1 MKLPRHTYSFQ
12 ERLDEF
18 DFWITPS
25 MQDIDDTDTFREEVI
40 KIERALRTIESATNN
55 FADLNNCKPINLSHG
70 LISLCDESMP
80 IEEIQLFFEDIF
92 SLLFLT
98 TGKSDNNIKCQF
110 PVYLRNQL
118 KWTHW
123 YKSKNTSSI
132 QALVKEEIPRVLKSD
147 TIAKKIASLRD
158 FSEQQIEILTAY
170 LSIILSKQSYIEQLF
185 YTGRSYYELQ
195 RANHGHNLIN
205 ALVTFKIKGSV
216 TSSGG
221 HIPENMLRSM
231 MKEWGMKINLD
242 FNSKDILIKDLIDEE
257 GLSTEE
263 VKITKTRAYDFVL
276 PYKSRGRNDADRLLI
291 QCQFYA
297 GDAGSVSHKNIDQ
310 TESARNVTLRKYPNA
325 HFLEFVDGAGY
336 FSSLNGDLKHLL
348 NFPNTKDFFQLRT
361 APIKL
366 RRELQEIRF
375 LTLLE
380 IEHAVLLKGKHLSG
394 IYEHLLQNYEQDE
407 IRIAI
412 DLAVEHQMLE
422 MDGEDVIIAGERREV
437 ARRYLLL
444 DGVAVYG
451 SSLEIEQVR
460 GNLLIPGYGNNY
472 GIKQNILIQ
481 RLRADTVSLQD
492 EWDRSSI
499 VLDDIQWLLDKGYW
513 AIG

>member
-1 MKLPRHTYSFQ
+1 MKLPGYTYSSQ
-12 ERLDEF
+12 ARLDEF

-25 MQDIDDTDTFREEVI
+25 MQDIDDTNTFREEVI

-55 FADLNNCKPINLSHG
+55 FADLNNCRPSNLAHG
-70 LISLCDESMP
+70 LINLCNETMSTD
-80 IEEIQLFFEDIF
+80 EIQTFFEDIF

-118 KWTHW
+118 KWAHW
-123 YKSKNTSSI
+123 YKNKNAGERQT
-132 QALVKEEIPRVLKSD
+132 LVKEEIPRVLKSD
-147 TIAKKIASLRD
+147 TIAKKIANLKD
-158 FSEQQIEILTAY
+158 FSERQQEILTAY

-195 RANHGHNLIN
+195 RENHGHNLIN

-221 HIPENMLRSM
+221 HIPENMLRNM
-231 MKEWGMKINLD
+231 MEEWGMKIDAD

-257 GLSTEE
+257 GLSSEE

-276 PYKSRGRNDADRLLI
+276 PYKSRGRNNADRLLI

-348 NFPNTKDFFQLRT
+348 NFPTTKGFFQLRT

-366 RRELQEIRF
+366 RRELQEIQF

-380 IEHAVLLKGKHLSG
+380 IEHAILLKGNHLDG
-394 IYEHLLQNYEQDE
+394 VYEHLSRDYAHSE
-407 IRIAI
+407 ISTAI
-412 DLAVEHQMLE
+412 DLALEHRMLE
-422 MDGEDVIIAGERREV
+422 RDNEYLIIAGERREI

-451 SSLEIEQVR
+451 SPLEMDQVR
-460 GNLLIPGYGNNY
+460 GNILIPGYGNNY
-472 GIKQNILIQ
+472 GIKQNILIKQ
-481 RLRADTVSLQD
+481 LCADTVSLQE
-492 EWDRSSI
+492 EWDRSSQ

-513 AIG
+513 TIG